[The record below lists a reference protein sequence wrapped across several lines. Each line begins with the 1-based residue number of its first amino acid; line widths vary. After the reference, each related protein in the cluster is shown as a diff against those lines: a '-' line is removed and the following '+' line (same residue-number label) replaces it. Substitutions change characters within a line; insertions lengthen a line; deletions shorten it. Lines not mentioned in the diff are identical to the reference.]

1 MAPASMAARVT
12 SSGSCP
18 LSGTLMMPRCSNC
31 QATGV
36 REPPDLVKID
46 RISEAVRFRLSVIVA
61 TMTATLDG
69 PRPSYV
75 ISSYCS
81 ASAPLPVAR
90 SMARLMFSAGME
102 LARALSTAIRS
113 R

>member
-1 MAPASMAARVT
+1 MAASET
-12 SSGSCP
+12 SSGSMP
-18 LSGTLMMPRCSNC
+18 LSGTDSRPRCSNC
-31 QATGV
+31 QLTGAN
-36 REPPDLVKID
+36 EPPAPGEDGPDLA
-46 RISEAVRFRLSVIVA
+46 AVRFLLSVMVA
-61 TMTATLDG
+61 TMTATLAG

-81 ASAPLPVAR
+81 ASAPEPLAR
-90 SMARLMFSAGME
+90 SIARFTFSDGME